1 MQDFGESL
9 RCARKSRG
17 ISLEEVS
24 KATRI
29 GVRLLEAIERGR
41 FDQLPGRVFRSSFV
55 RQYAQAVGLD
65 EEQTVA
71 EFEQLS
77 PPQELN
83 LEEHFGIEPSK
94 SKIEI
99 PFDPASLAEEVAEL
113 YHRNRALVTSVLS
126 ACLVLLLG
134 TTVYWAWPGDYG
146 DDGGSAAA
154 CQSVGETSLAS
165 TETSNDDSA
174 RDEGIQVDLS
184 VVEKVWVRAT
194 ADGKRV
200 WERTLRRGDQ
210 RSVEA
215 DQSVLL
221 LVGNAGGLTVQL
233 NGAPMPPIGSRGQV
247 RRVKFTSSGMQ
258 VVEPRRVSPPDR
270 TTTASV
276 VSSISSGQGAAIL
289 ARAER

>member
-1 MQDFGESL
+1 MQDFGEGL
-9 RCARKSRG
+9 RCARESRG
-17 ISLEEVS
+17 ISLDEVS

-29 GVRLLEAIERGR
+29 GVRLLEAIERER
-41 FDQLPGRVFRSSFV
+41 FDQLPGGVFRSSFV

-65 EEQTVA
+65 EEQTVT

-83 LEEHFGIEPSK
+83 LEEHFGIEPGK

-99 PFDPASLAEEVAEL
+99 PFDPASFAEKVSEL

-126 ACLVLLLG
+126 ACLALLLG

-154 CQSVGETSLAS
+154 RQSAGETSLAS
-165 TETSNDDSA
+165 TETSNDGSA
-174 RDEGIQVDLS
+174 RDAGIQVDLS

-233 NGAPMPPIGSRGQV
+233 NGAPMPSIGPRGQV
-247 RRVKFTSSGMQ
+247 RRVKFTTSGMQ

-276 VSSISSGQGAAIL
+276 VSSISSGHGTAIL

>member
-1 MQDFGESL
+1 MQDFGENL
-9 RCARKSRG
+9 RCARESRG

-29 GVRLLEAIERGR
+29 SVRLLEAIERER
-41 FDQLPGRVFRSSFV
+41 FDQLPGGVFRSSFV

-65 EEQTVA
+65 EEQTVT

-77 PPQELN
+77 PPPELN

-99 PFDPASLAEEVAEL
+99 PFDPASFAEKVSEL
-113 YHRNRALVTSVLS
+113 YHRNRALVTSALS
-126 ACLVLLLG
+126 VCLALLLG

-154 CQSVGETSLAS
+154 RQSVGETSLAS
-165 TETSNDDSA
+165 TETSNGESA
-174 RDEGIQVDLS
+174 RDEGIHVDLS

-215 DQSVLL
+215 DRSVLL

-233 NGAPMPPIGSRGQV
+233 NGAPMPPIGPRGQV

-276 VSSISSGQGAAIL
+276 VSSISSGHGKAIL

>member
-1 MQDFGESL
+1 MQDFGENL
-9 RCARKSRG
+9 RCARESRG

-29 GVRLLEAIERGR
+29 SVRLLEAIERER
-41 FDQLPGRVFRSSFV
+41 FDQLPGGVFRSSFV

-71 EFEQLS
+71 EFEQRS

-83 LEEHFGIEPSK
+83 LEEHFGIEPIK

-99 PFDPASLAEEVAEL
+99 PFDPASFAETVAEL

-126 ACLVLLLG
+126 ACLALLLG

-154 CQSVGETSLAS
+154 RQSAGETSLAS

-174 RDEGIQVDLS
+174 RDAGIQVDLS

-233 NGAPMPPIGSRGQV
+233 NGAPMPSIGPRGQV
-247 RRVKFTSSGMQ
+247 RRVKFTTSGMQ

-276 VSSISSGQGAAIL
+276 ASSISSGHGTAIL

>member
-1 MQDFGESL
+1 MQDFGEGL
-9 RCARKSRG
+9 RRARESRG
-17 ISLEEVS
+17 VSLEEVS

-29 GVRLLEAIERGR
+29 SVRLLEAIERER
-41 FDQLPGRVFRSSFV
+41 FDQLPGGVFRSSFV

-65 EEQTVA
+65 EEQTVT

-83 LEEHFGIEPSK
+83 LEEHFGIEPNK

-99 PFDPASLAEEVAEL
+99 PFDPASFAEKVSEL

-126 ACLVLLLG
+126 ACLALLLG
-134 TTVYWAWPGDYG
+134 TTVYWAPGDYG

-154 CQSVGETSLAS
+154 RQSVGETSLAS
-165 TETSNDDSA
+165 TETSNGESA
-174 RDEGIQVDLS
+174 RDEGIHVDLS
-184 VVEKVWVRAT
+184 VVEKVRAT

-215 DQSVLL
+215 DRSVLL

-233 NGAPMPPIGSRGQV
+233 NGAPMPPIGPRGQV

-276 VSSISSGQGAAIL
+276 VSSISSGHGTAIL

>member
-1 MQDFGESL
+1 MQDFGENL
-9 RCARKSRG
+9 RCARESRG

-29 GVRLLEAIERGR
+29 SVRLLEAIERER
-41 FDQLPGRVFRSSFV
+41 FDQLPGGVFRSSFV

-65 EEQTVA
+65 EEQTVT

-83 LEEHFGIEPSK
+83 LEEHFGIEPNK

-99 PFDPASLAEEVAEL
+99 PFDPASFAEKVSEL

-126 ACLVLLLG
+126 ACLALLLG

-146 DDGGSAAA
+146 NDGGSAAA
-154 CQSVGETSLAS
+154 RQSVGETSLAS
-165 TETSNDDSA
+165 TETSNDSSA
-174 RDEGIQVDLS
+174 RDAGIHVDLS

-233 NGAPMPPIGSRGQV
+233 NGAPMPPIGPRGQV

-276 VSSISSGQGAAIL
+276 VSSISSGHGTAIL